1 MLHHGYLCKVCGTVS
16 PRDFPWPAL
25 LHKKGKE
32 TVRNP
37 TERTESRTEGAITA
51 VEQSRASQSVRR
63 SARTCT
69 GRSPVHPAARFRSML
84 PCGQAPTVLCRW
96 RAGFYARACCDGCV
110 SPSLEAQWF
119 ALKSWLRNTGAAH
132 RHGLRLV
139 DVDEW
144 KQASPA
150 RHCGLTLKYPAWSWM
165 ASDAVVHQLHDSNQ
179 SINLDGIWRAPG
191 VREHPELF
199 FLILGYGQEPVG
211 HRLPVLLPR
220 PYNRVSLLDVIL
232 RLQVY
237 QVIGRTLESCRS

>member
-1 MLHHGYLCKVCGTVS
+1 MFCVCLIRHEHVGRVERRVYRRMLHHGYLCKVCGTVS

-96 RAGFYARACCDGCV
+96 RAGF
-110 SPSLEAQWF
+110 
-119 ALKSWLRNTGAAH
+119 LRS
-132 RHGLRLV
+132 RMLRRLRLAV
-139 DVDEW
+139 SR
-144 KQASPA
+144 SPVVRIEIVA
-150 RHCGLTLKYPAWSWM
+150 AEHWSGSSTRTSTCG
-165 ASDAVVHQLHDSNQ
+165 
-179 SINLDGIWRAPG
+179 
-191 VREHPELF
+191 
-199 FLILGYGQEPVG
+199 
-211 HRLPVLLPR
+211 
-220 PYNRVSLLDVIL
+220 
-232 RLQVY
+232 
-237 QVIGRTLESCRS
+237 CR